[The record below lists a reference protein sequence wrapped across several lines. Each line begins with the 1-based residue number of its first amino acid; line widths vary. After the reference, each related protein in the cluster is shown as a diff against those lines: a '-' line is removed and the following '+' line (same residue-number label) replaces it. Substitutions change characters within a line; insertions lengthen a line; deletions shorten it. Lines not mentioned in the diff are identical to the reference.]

1 MIVAQPGTT
10 TSRPKLST
18 ATIATTPGQIQVF
31 AIVITLASAMLWAVA
46 QSGIASMGHSIQTIG
61 KDTVPSIVAAEK
73 IRASLA
79 DMDANAA
86 NCFFSQGT
94 REARAAYETDRHSAA
109 DSLVSAANNITY
121 GKEERVPI
129 LTMVDGLQGYVGL
142 VETAR
147 SKGFPLGMDA
157 LRQSSEQMHTQ
168 LLPAA
173 EALDKANFSHLDEIY
188 KTSKEAIP
196 AAKLRLWVVG
206 LLVLFA
212 LIGLQFYIAVRMK
225 RLITI
230 PVTAAAVVLIGWL
243 LMMGNAIGA
252 VESDLKT
259 AKEDAFDSV
268 HALWKTR
275 AVAYDANA
283 DESLYLLERGSV
295 RTPES
300 GATLEQAF
308 KQNVSQIIGPTE
320 PEKILQQVGT
330 GKPNLTGFLGEE
342 MRNITFDGEKEAAV
356 EVVKTYA
363 AYLSVDEKIRQ
374 LETTGNHQQ
383 AVELC
388 TGSKVGESNWCF
400 NQFDKALGK
409 VLDINQKAFDSSIE
423 KSFGDIAGLT
433 IAAPIV
439 SAIII
444 ALVWI
449 GILPRLREYRA

>member
-1 MIVAQPGTT
+1 MIVAQPGTNT
-10 TSRPKLST
+10 TRAKFGL
-18 ATIATTPGQIQVF
+18 ATYATTPGQLQ
-31 AIVITLASAMLWAVA
+31 AIAIIITLACVLLLAVTE
-46 QSGIASMGHSIQTIG
+46 SGLSSMNHSIQTIG

-94 REARAAYETDRHSAA
+94 REARNTYETDRHAAA

-121 GKEERVPI
+121 GNEERVPI

-157 LRQSSEQMHTQ
+157 LKQASTQMHSQ

-173 EALDKANFSHLDEIY
+173 ESLDKANFAHLDSIY
-188 KTSKEAIP
+188 AASKETIP
-196 AAKLRLWVVG
+196 GTLGRLWMVG
-206 LLVLFA
+206 VLLFAA
-212 LIGLQFYIAVRMK
+212 LIGLQVYITVRMK
-225 RLITI
+225 RLVTI
-230 PVTAAAVVLIGWL
+230 PAAAASLLLLGWIVS
-243 LMMGNAIGA
+243 MGNAIGLVQA
-252 VESDLKT
+252 DLKT
-259 AKEDAFDSV
+259 AKEDAFDSI

-275 AVAYDANA
+275 AIAYDANA

-300 GATLEQAF
+300 GTALDQAF
-308 KQNVSQIIGPTE
+308 KQNVSQIIGPTA
-320 PEKILQQVGT
+320 PDQILQQLGS
-330 GKPNLTGFLGEE
+330 GKPNLSGLIGTELK
-342 MRNITFDGEKEAAV
+342 NITFDGEKEAAT
-356 EVVKTYA
+356 EMVKTYA
-363 AYLSVDEKIRQ
+363 AYLAIDEKIRQ
-374 LETTGNHQQ
+374 LETSGSHQQ

-388 TGSKVGESNWCF
+388 TGTKEGESNWCF
-400 NQFDKALGK
+400 DQFDKALTK
-409 VLDINQKAFDSSIE
+409 TLDINQKAFDRSIE
-423 KSFGDIAGLT
+423 KSFADIAGLN

-444 ALVWI
+444 ALAWV

>member
-1 MIVAQPGTT
+1 MIVAQPGSTT
-10 TSRPKLST
+10 TSSKFSL
-18 ATIATTPGQIQVF
+18 ATYATTPGQLQ
-31 AIVITLASAMLWAVA
+31 AIAAVITLAALMLWAVA
-46 QSGIASMGHSIQTIG
+46 QSGLSSMNHCIQTIG

-94 REARAAYETDRHSAA
+94 REARTAYEADRHAAA
-109 DSLVSAANNITY
+109 DSLVTAANNITY
-121 GKEERVPI
+121 GNEERVPI

-157 LRQSSEQMHTQ
+157 LRQSSIQMHSQ

-173 EALDKANFSHLDEIY
+173 ESLDRANFSHLDAIY
-188 KTSKEAIP
+188 KASKESIP
-196 AAKLRLWVVG
+196 GTLTRLWMVG
-206 LLVLFA
+206 ILVLLA
-212 LIGLQFYIAVRMK
+212 LIGLNAYITLKMK
-225 RLITI
+225 RMVTI
-230 PVTAAAVVLIGWL
+230 PVAAAALLLLGWIL
-243 LMMGNAIGA
+243 TMGNAIGS

-275 AVAYDANA
+275 AIAYDANA

-300 GATLEQAF
+300 GAALDQAF
-308 KQNVSQIIGPTE
+308 RQNVSQIIGPTT
-320 PEKILQQVGT
+320 PEQIMQQVSS
-330 GKPNLTGFLGEE
+330 GKPNLSGLIGEE
-342 MRNITFDGEKEAAV
+342 LKNITFDGEKEAAL

-363 AYLSVDEKIRQ
+363 AYLSIDEKIRQ
-374 LETTGNHQQ
+374 LETSGNHQQ

-388 TGSKVGESNWCF
+388 TGSKEGESNWCF
-400 NQFDKALGK
+400 DQFDKALGK
-409 VLDINQKAFDSSIE
+409 VLDINQKAFDKSIE

-433 IAAPIV
+433 AAAPLV

-444 ALVWI
+444 ALVWV
-449 GILPRLREYRA
+449 GIIPRLREYRA